1 MPIQWYVHVKSQCRG
16 KNRFSHSEISVS
28 CTTREYTTTVTAPYY
43 PISSQLSVSGRL
55 REVKNKR
62 KFQTLPLKVVAV
74 AYERWSLTRGFQ
86 YSDLAEKRLVF

>member
-55 REVKNKR
+55 WEVKNKR
-62 KFQTLPLKVVAV
+62 KFQTFSSKSGRGRPREAV
-74 AYERWSLTRGFQ
+74 AY
-86 YSDLAEKRLVF
+86 KRCPMQ